1 MMIKNESTDR
11 EDSSRLVERIV
22 QDALRNASIASTD
35 ADALDIAGDALC
47 RIVEIT
53 RTEVQRG

>member
-1 MMIKNESTDR
+1 MFNKTSGVHQ
-11 EDSSRLVERIV
+11 DSSRLVERIV

-47 RIVEIT
+47 HLAEIA
-53 RTEVQRG
+53 RAEAQHG

>member
-1 MMIKNESTDR
+1 MINGTSADR
-11 EDSSRLVERIV
+11 QDSSRLVERIV

-47 RIVEIT
+47 RLAALARE
-53 RTEVQRG
+53 EVFHV

>member
-1 MMIKNESTDR
+1 MIKNESTDR

-22 QDALRNASIASTD
+22 QDALRNASIACTD

-47 RIVEIT
+47 RLVEIA
-53 RTEVQRG
+53 REEVRHG